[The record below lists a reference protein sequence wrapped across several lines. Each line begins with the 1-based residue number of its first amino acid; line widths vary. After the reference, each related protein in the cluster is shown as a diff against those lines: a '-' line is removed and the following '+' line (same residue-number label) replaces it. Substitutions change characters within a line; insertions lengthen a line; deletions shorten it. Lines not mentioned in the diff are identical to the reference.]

1 MLYYIGDHTIDFRN
15 HTKSNYFLTLIGSIT
30 VDTAGDKFFLIAYDD
45 ATSSGDAGAYIYH
58 VNSAAV
64 ISDTSATV
72 NEVKL
77 IAFIDGVADDAFA
90 QNAVNATVDLTDF
103 DSAY

>member
-1 MLYYIGDHTIDFRN
+1 MAGANATAGIASFTG
-15 HTKSNYFLTLIGSIT
+15 
-30 VDTAGDKFFLIAYDD
+30 DTAGDKFFLIAYDD
-45 ATSSGDAGAYIYH
+45 GSGTGGDAGAYIYH

-90 QNAVNATVDLTDF
+90 QNAVNLTVDLTDF

>member
-1 MLYYIGDHTIDFRN
+1 MAASGQTAG
-15 HTKSNYFLTLIGSIT
+15 IGSIT